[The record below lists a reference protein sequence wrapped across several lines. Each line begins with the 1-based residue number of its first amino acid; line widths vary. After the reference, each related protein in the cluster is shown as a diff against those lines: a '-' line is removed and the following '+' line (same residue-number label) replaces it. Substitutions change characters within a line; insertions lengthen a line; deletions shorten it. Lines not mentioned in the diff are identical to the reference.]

1 MGFLDGIFGG
11 KREEP
16 DIEEFL
22 NSLGEEEEVEEEE
35 AERYVKPL
43 SLTSMQDYD
52 KVMAEINKGNI
63 VLLNIRPLSTR
74 NAVGLKE
81 VVSRIKESVVGMG
94 GDIAR
99 ITEFYVLITPPGIKI
114 VKRRSR

>member
-43 SLTSMQDYD
+43 SLTSVQDYD

>member
-1 MGFLDGIFGG
+1 MGFLDSIFGG

-35 AERYVKPL
+35 AERYVKPIQL
-43 SLTSMQDYD
+43 NSVQDYD
-52 KVMAEINKGNI
+52 KIMAEVNRGNI
-63 VLLNIRPLSTR
+63 ILLNIRPLATK

-81 VVSRIKESVVGMG
+81 VVSRIKESVLEMG

-99 ITEFYVLITPPGIKI
+99 ITEFYVLVTPPGIKI

>member
-35 AERYVKPL
+35 AERYIKPVAL
-43 SLTSMQDYD
+43 NSVQDYD
-52 KVMAEINKGNI
+52 KVMAEINRGNI
-63 VLLNIRPLSTR
+63 VLLNIRPLSTK

-81 VVSRIKESVVGMG
+81 VVSRIKESVVDMG

-99 ITEFYVLITPPGIKI
+99 ITEFYVLVTPPGIKI

>member
-11 KREEP
+11 KRDEP

-35 AERYVKPL
+35 AERYVKPVAL
-43 SLTSMQDYD
+43 NSVHDYD
-52 KVMAEINKGNI
+52 KIMAEINRGNI
-63 VLLNIRPLSTR
+63 VLLNIRPLSTK

-81 VVSRIKESVVGMG
+81 VVSRIKESVVDMG

-99 ITEFYVLITPPGIKI
+99 ITEFYVLVTPPGIKI

>member
-1 MGFLDGIFGG
+1 MGFLDKIFGG
-11 KREEP
+11 KSEEP

-35 AERYVKPL
+35 AERYIKPL
-43 SLTSMQDYD
+43 ALNSVHDYD
-52 KVMAEINKGNI
+52 KIIAEINRGNI
-63 VLLNIRPLSTR
+63 VLLNIRPLSTK

-81 VVSRIKESVVGMG
+81 VVSRIKESVMEMG

-99 ITEFYVLITPPGIKI
+99 ITEFYVLVTPPGIKI

>member
-1 MGFLDGIFGG
+1 MGFLDKIFGG
-11 KREEP
+11 KSEEP

-35 AERYVKPL
+35 AERYIKPVAL
-43 SLTSMQDYD
+43 NSVHDYD
-52 KVMAEINKGNI
+52 KIIAEINRGNI
-63 VLLNIRPLSTR
+63 VLLNIRPLSTK

-81 VVSRIKESVVGMG
+81 VVSRIKESVMEMG

-99 ITEFYVLITPPGIKI
+99 ITEFYVLVTPPGIKI